1 MSKQVLD
8 ISQMQHL
15 KELGVD
21 TSKAS
26 MVLLYTD
33 NEGEIIDWDDVD
45 EFLEKFIN
53 LHDAETGDYDH
64 SYRKCCGVF
73 TLQDILDLFPNPVE
87 GTKYALTISKSKYH
101 WFVGYEE
108 YINHTTLI
116 SCGYNELIDSAYET
130 LCWLI
135 ENGYIETKKK

>member
-15 KELGVD
+15 KDLGVD

-26 MVLLYTD
+26 CYIGEAEWKEYLYFGKCTD
-33 NEGEIIDWDDVD
+33 
-45 EFLEKFIN
+45 IN
-53 LHDAETGDYDH
+53 GIPT
-64 SYRKCCGVF
+64 F
-73 TLQDILDLFPNPVE
+73 TLQDILDLLPNPVE

-101 WFVGYEE
+101 WFVSYEE
-108 YINHTTLI
+108 HINYTTLI

-135 ENGYIETKKK
+135 ENGYIKTNNKQS